1 MSGGD
6 SFRRGFNKQEN
17 ERLKRRIK
25 EQNERLE
32 MVEEDI
38 RRNNLIIQGVADQ
51 EREDQLETK
60 EKKSP

>member
-60 EKKSP
+60 EKKST

>member
-32 MVEEDI
+32 MVEEDR

-51 EREDQLETK
+51 EREDQLERK
-60 EKKSP
+60 EKRSP

>member
-51 EREDQLETK
+51 EREDQLERK
-60 EKKSP
+60 EKRSP

>member
-17 ERLKRRIK
+17 ERLKRRMK
-25 EQNERLE
+25 EQNGKME
-32 MVEEDI
+32 MVEKDI
-38 RRNNLIIQGVADQ
+38 KRNNLIIQGVADQ

>member
-32 MVEEDI
+32 EDI